1 MIAAIIYA
9 VVTGILVIL
18 SRQVNGRLSLSTSPM
33 TSSFYNH
40 LVGFAV
46 MSAVLLALGGLWPS
60 SFSNIPP
67 YAWLGGPLG
76 VIFVAAGSWVIPKI
90 GAVNTAVLI
99 IGGQMIAGAA
109 MDMAEGVTASPVLR
123 IAGLILILAGI
134 LLAQARPRA

>member
-9 VVTGILVIL
+9 IVTGVLVIL

-40 LVGFAV
+40 LVGFIV

-60 SFSNIPP
+60 SFSDIPP

-123 IAGLILILAGI
+123 FSGLALILTGI

>member
-9 VVTGILVIL
+9 IVTGVLVIL

-60 SFSNIPP
+60 SLADIPP

-123 IAGLILILAGI
+123 FSGLALILVGI

>member
-9 VVTGILVIL
+9 TVTGILVIL

-40 LVGFAV
+40 LVGFVV
-46 MSAVLLALGGLWPS
+46 MSAILLALGGLWPVS
-60 SFSNIPP
+60 LTDIPP

-76 VIFVAAGSWVIPKI
+76 VIFVATGSWVIPKI

-109 MDMAEGVTASPVLR
+109 MDMADGVAASPVLR
-123 IAGLILILAGI
+123 ISGLVLILAGI
-134 LLAQARPRA
+134 LLAQARPKV

>member
-1 MIAAIIYA
+1 MIAAILYA
-9 VVTGILVIL
+9 TVTGVLVVL

-40 LVGFAV
+40 LVGFVV
-46 MSAVLLALGGLWPS
+46 MSAILIALGGLWPRS
-60 SFSNIPP
+60 LAGIPVH
-67 YAWLGGPLG
+67 AFLGGPLG

-109 MDMAEGVTASPVLR
+109 MDMADGITASPLLR
-123 IAGLILILAGI
+123 LSGLLLILAGI
-134 LLAQARPRA
+134 LLAQARPKG

>member
-9 VVTGILVIL
+9 IVTGVLVIL

-40 LVGFAV
+40 LVGFIV
-46 MSAVLLALGGLWPS
+46 MSAILLALGGLWPAS
-60 SFSNIPP
+60 LAEIPP

-123 IAGLILILAGI
+123 FSGLALILAGI

>member
-46 MSAVLLALGGLWPS
+46 MSAVLLAIGGLWPT
-60 SFSNIPP
+60 SFSDIPP

-123 IAGLILILAGI
+123 ISGLALILAGI

>member
-9 VVTGILVIL
+9 IVTGVLVIL

-46 MSAVLLALGGLWPS
+46 MSAVLLALGGLWPA
-60 SFSNIPP
+60 SFSDIPP

-109 MDMAEGVTASPVLR
+109 IDMAEGVTASPVLR
-123 IAGLILILAGI
+123 FSGLVLILAGI

>member
-46 MSAVLLALGGLWPS
+46 MSAVLLALGGLWPA
-60 SFSNIPP
+60 SFSDIPP

-109 MDMAEGVTASPVLR
+109 MDMADGVTASPVLR
-123 IAGLILILAGI
+123 FSGLILILAGI

>member
-46 MSAVLLALGGLWPS
+46 MSAVLLALGGLWPA
-60 SFSNIPP
+60 SFSDIPP

-123 IAGLILILAGI
+123 ISGLILILAGI